1 MTPEEFLSSF
11 VEEFNAGD
19 INSLLILYETDACTV
34 SQPGQV
40 VKGQENIRQ
49 SLQSFIDMRGK
60 LESKVKKVL
69 QASDLALV
77 ISEWSF
83 RETGPDGKPI
93 TLTGKATD
101 ILRQQQS
108 DGITWRILIDNPW
121 GTDIPT
127 AGI

>member
-1 MTPEEFLSSF
+1 MTPEGFLSSF

-19 INSLLILYETDACTV
+19 VNSLLTFYETDACTV
-34 SQPGQV
+34 SKPGQV

-69 QASDLALV
+69 QASNLALV

-83 RETGPDGKPI
+83 RGTGPDGKPVNI
-93 TLTGKATD
+93 AGKATD
-101 ILRQQQS
+101 VLRQQQS
-108 DGITWRILIDNPW
+108 DGTWRILIDNPW

-127 AGI
+127 G